1 MKTGK
6 VSETVLKRS
15 VFKQLKTSR
24 KEVLVKAGVGEDCSA
39 VQLEPGEAVVMS
51 VDPITGTVEDIGEL
65 SVYIT
70 VNDLASSGAEP
81 IGILMSILLPP
92 ESEEKE
98 LRELMQKAEAVC
110 STLNIQ
116 ILGGHTEV
124 TTAVTRPVVT
134 VTGVGKVKTEKFV
147 KTSGAIPG
155 QDIVVSKWIGIEG
168 TSIIAKEKEAELLKR
183 FPASFVE
190 QAKRFDEYILI
201 LDEAATAM
209 KSGVSAMHDVT
220 EGGIFGALW
229 EIAEASGVG
238 LDIDMKKIPVRQE
251 TIELCEV
258 FDLNPYMLISSGCL
272 IMVADNGL
280 DLVTALE
287 REGIK
292 GTVIGKVTEG
302 NDRLIR
308 NGEDFRYLE
317 RPRTDEL
324 YKIYETQ
331 AEE

>member
-15 VFKQLKTSR
+15 VFRQIKTNR
-24 KEVLVKAGVGEDCSA
+24 EEVLVKAGVGEDCSA
-39 VQLEPGEAVVMS
+39 VKLKDDEVFVMS

-81 IGILMSILLPP
+81 VGIMMSVLLP
-92 ESEEKE
+92 EDAAEEDLKE
-98 LRELMQKAEAVC
+98 LMKMAETTCAR
-110 STLNIQ
+110 LNIQ

-134 VTGVGKVKTEKFV
+134 VTGVGKVKEADFV
-147 KTSGAIPG
+147 RTAGARPG
-155 QDIVVSKWIGIEG
+155 QDVVISKSIGIEG
-168 TSIIAKEKEAELLKR
+168 TAIIAKEKEQELRSR
-183 FPASFVE
+183 FTPAFIE
-190 QAKRFDEYILI
+190 RAKRFDEQILV
-201 LDEAATAM
+201 LDEAAIAV

-229 EIAEASGVG
+229 EVAEASGVG
-238 LDIDMKKIPVRQE
+238 LNIDLKKIPVKQE
-251 TIELCEV
+251 TIELCEY

-272 IMVADNGL
+272 VMIADNGY
-280 DLVTALE
+280 DLTETLAQA
-287 REGIK
+287 GIEA
-292 GTVIGKVTEG
+292 TVIGKITEG

-308 NGEDFRYLE
+308 NGETVSYLG
-317 RPRTDEL
+317 RPGTDEL
-324 YKIYETQ
+324 YKIYGSR
-331 AEE
+331 